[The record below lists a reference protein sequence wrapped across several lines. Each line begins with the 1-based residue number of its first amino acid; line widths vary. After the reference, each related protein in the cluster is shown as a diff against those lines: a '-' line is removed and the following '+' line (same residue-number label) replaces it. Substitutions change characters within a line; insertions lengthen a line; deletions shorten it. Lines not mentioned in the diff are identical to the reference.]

1 MERYAGPSRGA
12 RSVAIMSPSVTVAD
26 CPECRG
32 VNTVIFGTCGVC
44 FAEFF
49 EDDDDLQQWRDQLP
63 SLLGPPRL
71 ATGEDPRHG

>member
-32 VNTVIFGTCGVC
+32 VNTVIFGTCG

-49 EDDDDLQQWRDQLP
+49 DDDDDLQPWRDQLP
-63 SLLGPPRL
+63 SLVGPPRL
-71 ATGEDPRHG
+71 ATGEDPRQG